1 MGRHVLVLIAALAL
15 VMPVGCSEVIPDSPC
30 RQVFRGNQMEGG
42 GFMGLA
48 ALDPAIRACTSVDEW
63 RSAWD
68 EFPKSHSFAND
79 PIGFLKERCQV
90 AKPSLTDTTLC
101 KAAASLR

>member
-1 MGRHVLVLIAALAL
+1 MGRHVLVLITALAL

-30 RQVFRGNQMEGG
+30 RQVFRGNQIEGG

-79 PIGFLKERCQV
+79 PIAFLKERCRV
-90 AKPSLTDTTLC
+90 A
-101 KAAASLR
+101 

>member
-30 RQVFRGNQMEGG
+30 RQVFRGNQIEGG

-79 PIGFLKERCQV
+79 PIAFLKERCRV
-90 AKPSLTDTTLC
+90 A
-101 KAAASLR
+101 